1 MQFVPYLN
9 FDGDAAEAMAFYAE
23 LFGGRIVHQSTFGE
37 MPPQEGMPPLPE
49 AVKGRLM
56 HVHLQVGA
64 QSIMA
69 SDTMPGMSGQA
80 DEACAGGYRKPQGMW
95 VAIQVDSADEGRRVF
110 DGLARDGQVAMPFQA
125 TFWSAGFGMV
135 TDRFGTPWMVNV
147 PGEA

>member
-23 LFGGRIVHQSTFGE
+23 LFGGRIVRQSTFGE
-37 MPPQEGMPPLPE
+37 MPPHEGMPPLPE

-56 HVHLQVGA
+56 HAHLQVGA

-69 SDTMPGMSGQA
+69 SDTMPAMPGQA
-80 DEACAGGYRKPQGMW
+80 SEVCGGGYRKPQGLW
-95 VAIQVDSADEGRRVF
+95 INIVVDSTAEGRRVF
-110 DGLARDGQVAMPFQA
+110 DALARDGQVAMPFQA

-147 PGEA
+147 ASET